1 MSEDKLRQLFKDTAV
16 NAPDDFENII
26 MSKLQKQTKPRLI
39 VRLAEVKYVNLVLGS
54 LISVGLAVYYI
65 FWGSS
70 SSKFDN
76 ALDTISNAI
85 KSASFDFINPSVYK
99 SILGLALFILL
110 IVVMDI
116 LIKKLF
122 YRKK

>member
-1 MSEDKLRQLFKDTAV
+1 MNDEKLKELFKDTAV
-16 NAPDDFENII
+16 NASDDFENVI
-26 MSKLQKQTKPRLI
+26 MSKLQKQAKPRLI
-39 VRLAEVKYVNLVLGS
+39 VRLADVKSVNLILGS
-54 LISVGLAVYYI
+54 VISVGLALYYI
-65 FWGSS
+65 FAGSS

-76 ALDTISNAI
+76 VLDTISNSI
-85 KSASFDFINPSVYK
+85 KSASFDFINPSVFK